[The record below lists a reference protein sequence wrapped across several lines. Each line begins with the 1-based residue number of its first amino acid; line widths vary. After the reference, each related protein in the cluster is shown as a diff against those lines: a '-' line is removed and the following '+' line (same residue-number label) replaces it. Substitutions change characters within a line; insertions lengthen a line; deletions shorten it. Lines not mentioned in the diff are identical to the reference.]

1 MPQKKG
7 LHEARQDVLESIE
20 EMKYYKEVLFDS
32 RVGRI

>member
-32 RVGRI
+32 LVGRI